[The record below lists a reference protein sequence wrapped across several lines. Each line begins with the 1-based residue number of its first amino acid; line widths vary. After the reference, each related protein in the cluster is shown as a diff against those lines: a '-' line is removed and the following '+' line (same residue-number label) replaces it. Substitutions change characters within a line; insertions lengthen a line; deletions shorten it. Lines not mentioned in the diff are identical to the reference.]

1 MSMQEGGF
9 ESYGSHLPALL
20 RVVSATHGPIIEF
33 GCGYWS
39 TPILHEV
46 CQVLGRELV
55 SLDTDPRFVE
65 EFEHLRTNGSEAPHT
80 IRLLKRWTL
89 PESLTA
95 RRWAVVLIDCAPAD
109 ARLPLLERIR
119 PRADFIVC
127 HDTQPE
133 VERKYWDTALT
144 TFAYRRD
151 FQPLI
156 ASHPWTSVVSDVA
169 RIP

>member
-1 MSMQEGGF
+1 MQDGGF
-9 ESYGSHLPALL
+9 DSYGSHLPALL
-20 RVVSATHGPIIEF
+20 RVVSATHGPILEF

-65 EFEHLRTNGSEAPHT
+65 EFEHLRSNGSAPHT
-80 IRLLKRWTL
+80 IELLSGWSL
-89 PESLTA
+89 PESLAA

-109 ARLPLLERIR
+109 ARLPLLGLIR
-119 PRADFIVC
+119 PRADFLVC
-127 HDTQPE
+127 HDTQPA
-133 VERKYWDTALT
+133 VERKYWDTALS

-151 FQPLI
+151 FHPSI
-156 ASHPWTSVVSDVA
+156 GSHPWTSVVSDVA